1 MADSDGKLTLEGLAQ
16 ILREHMDGTAAQ
28 FAEVGA
34 RLDVVGVRIERLARI
49 VGDLTQLST
58 RHDAEIAEHRR
69 LHEEH
74 SRHQEE
80 HRQHIRQVFARME
93 EHDARMEQFAAR
105 MAEHD
110 ARFEAM
116 SREIRQI
123 LDAMQRRGGDGGD
136 RPT

>member
-1 MADSDGKLTLEGLAQ
+1 
-16 ILREHMDGTAAQ
+16 
-28 FAEVGA
+28 
-34 RLDVVGVRIERLARI
+34 
-49 VGDLTQLST
+49 
-58 RHDAEIAEHRR
+58 
-69 LHEEH
+69 
-74 SRHQEE
+74 
-80 HRQHIRQVFARME
+80 ME